1 MVFVDVLVILS
12 TISYCGILGFL
23 GVLLPLLRR
32 CDIGLVN
39 G

>member
-12 TISYCGILGFL
+12 TISYCGIPGFL